1 MAYNLKEIV
10 ANKPARFTA
19 GHRMC
24 AGCGAPPVA
33 RMIMR
38 ALKEED
44 HAVVANATGCMEVST
59 CIYPYTSWTT
69 SYIHT
74 AFECAGAT
82 CSGVEAAYKAMKRQG
97 KLPEDKHTKFIAFGG
112 DGGTYDIG
120 LQSLSGAM
128 ERGHDMTYVCYDNG
142 AYMNTGIQRSSATP
156 RFADTTTSP
165 AGDVVPGK
173 MQSRKDLTEIM
184 ASHHLPYVAQ
194 TIGVNNFKDLYE
206 KAEKAIYTEGP
217 TFLNVLAP
225 CPRGW
230 GYPTDMLT
238 QINKLAIDTCYWP
251 LYEVVDGKYKITY
264 KPAKK
269 LPIEE
274 FLKPQRRFKH
284 MFKPGN
290 EWMIEAFQ
298 EEVDKRWQALLDLE
312 EITNKNNE
320 IGK

>member
-1 MAYNLKEIV
+1 MAYNMKEIV
-10 ANKPARFTA
+10 AEKPSRFTS

-33 RMIMR
+33 RMILR
-38 ALKEED
+38 ALKPED
-44 HAVVANATGCMEVST
+44 HAVIANATGCMEVSSFM
-59 CIYPYTSWTT
+59 YPYTSWTD

-74 AFECAGAT
+74 AFECAAATLSGA
-82 CSGVEAAYKAMKRQG
+82 EAAYKSMKKQG
-97 KLPEDKHTKFIAFGG
+97 KLPEDEHTKFIAFGG

-120 LQSLSGAM
+120 IQSLSGAM
-128 ERGHDMTYVCYDNG
+128 ERGHNMTYVCYDNG

-156 RFADTTTSP
+156 KFADTTTSP
-165 AGDVVPGK
+165 AGTVIPGK

-184 ASHHLPYVAQ
+184 EAHHLPYVAQ
-194 TIGVNNFKDLYE
+194 TIAYMNFKDLYE

-217 TFLNVLAP
+217 TFLNVLSP

-230 GYPTDMLT
+230 GYPTEDLMT
-238 QINKLAIDTCYWP
+238 INKLAVETCYWP
-251 LYEVVDGKYKITY
+251 LYEIENGKYKITY

-274 FLKPQRRFKH
+274 FLKPQKRFRH

-290 EWMIEAFQ
+290 EWMIEEFQ
-298 EEVDKRWQALLDLE
+298 KEVDRRWEDLLKLE
-312 EITNKNNE
+312 EMSNKD
-320 IGK
+320 

>member
-1 MAYNLKEIV
+1 MAYNVKEVV
-10 ANKPARFTA
+10 ANKPSIFNA

-24 AGCGAPPVA
+24 AGCGAPVVG
-33 RMIMR
+33 RMVMR
-38 ALKEED
+38 ALKEGD
-44 HAVVANATGCMEVST
+44 HAVVSNATGCMEVST
-59 CIYPYTSWTT
+59 CIYPYSSWDC

-74 AFECAGAT
+74 AFECASAT
-82 CSGVEAAYKAMKRQG
+82 CSGVEAAYKAMKRTG
-97 KLPEDKHTKFIAFGG
+97 KLNENETFKFITFGG

-156 RFADTTTSP
+156 HFADTTTSP
-165 AGDVVPGK
+165 AGEKIPGK
-173 MQSRKDLTEIM
+173 MQIRKDLTEVM
-184 ASHHLPYVAQ
+184 EAHHLPYVAQ
-194 TIGVNNFKDLYE
+194 TAAVMNFKDLYE

-230 GYPTDMLT
+230 GYPTDMLMEM
-238 QINKLAIDTCYWP
+238 NKLAVDTCYWP
-251 LYEVVDGKYKITY
+251 LYEVVDGKYKISY

-274 FLKPQRRFKH
+274 FLRPQRRFKH

-290 EWMIEAFQ
+290 EWMIEEFQ
-298 EEVDKRWQALLDLE
+298 KEVDKRWQELLDLE
-312 EITNKNNE
+312 EITNRD
-320 IGK
+320 

>member
-10 ANKPARFTA
+10 ANKPSRFTS

-33 RMIMR
+33 RHIMR
-38 ALKEED
+38 ALKEDD
-44 HAVVANATGCMEVST
+44 HAVVATATGCMEVST
-59 CIYPYTSWTT
+59 FIYPYTAWTD
-69 SYIHT
+69 SFIHT
-74 AFECAGAT
+74 AFECASATLSGA
-82 CSGVEAAYKAMKRQG
+82 EAAYQSMKRQG
-97 KLPEDKHTKFIAFGG
+97 KIDNTTKFIAFGG

-128 ERGHDMTYVCYDNG
+128 ERGHDMVYVCYDNG

-156 RFADTTTSP
+156 KFADTTTSP
-165 AGDVVPGK
+165 AGTVIPGK
-173 MQSRKDLTEIM
+173 MQSRKDLAKIM
-184 ASHHLPYVAQ
+184 AGHHIPYVAQ
-194 TIGVNNFKDLYE
+194 TIGYMNFKDLYE

-230 GYPTDMLT
+230 GYPTDMLM
-238 QINKLAIDTCYWP
+238 QINKLAVETCYWP
-251 LYEVVDGKYKITY
+251 LYEVVNGVYHITY

-269 LPIEE
+269 LPVEE
-274 FLKPQRRFKH
+274 FLKPQKRFKH

-290 EWMIEAFQ
+290 EWMIEEFQ
-298 EEVDKRWQALLDLE
+298 KEVDNRWQELLDLE
-312 EITNKNNE
+312 EITNRKTE
-320 IGK
+320 E

>member
-1 MAYNLKEIV
+1 MAYNVKEIV
-10 ANKPARFTA
+10 AKKPAIFES

-38 ALKEED
+38 ALKEGD
-44 HAVVANATGCMEVST
+44 HAVVANATGCMEVSS
-59 CIYPYTSWTT
+59 CIYPYTSWSC

-74 AFECAGAT
+74 AFECTAAT
-82 CSGVEAAYKAMKRQG
+82 CSGAEAAYKSMKRQG
-97 KLPEDKHTKFIAFGG
+97 KLPNDEHTKFIAFGG

-120 LQSLSGAM
+120 IQSLSGAM

-156 RFADTTTSP
+156 HFADTTTSP
-165 AGDVVPGK
+165 AGKVVPGK
-173 MQSRKDLTEIM
+173 MQERKDLTEIM

-194 TIGVNNFKDLYE
+194 TLALSNFKDLYE

-230 GYPTDMLT
+230 GYPTDMLMP
-238 QINKLAIDTCYWP
+238 INKLAADTCYWP

-274 FLKPQRRFKH
+274 FLRPQKRFKH
-284 MFKPGN
+284 MFLPGN
-290 EWMIEAFQ
+290 EWMIEEFQ
-298 EEVDKRWQALLDLE
+298 KEVDRRWEELLALE
-312 EITNKNNE
+312 KITNQIENK
-320 IGK
+320 

>member
-1 MAYNLKEIV
+1 MAYNLKEVV
-10 ANKPARFTA
+10 AEKPSRFTS

-33 RMIMR
+33 RMILR
-38 ALKEED
+38 ALKPED
-44 HAVVANATGCMEVST
+44 HAVIANATGCMEVSSF
-59 CIYPYTSWTT
+59 IYPYTAWTD

-74 AFECAGAT
+74 AFECAAAT
-82 CSGVEAAYKAMKRQG
+82 CSGVEAAYKSLKKQG
-97 KLPEDKHTKFIAFGG
+97 KLPEDEHTKFIAFGG

-156 RFADTTTSP
+156 KFADTTTSP
-165 AGDVVPGK
+165 AGSVIPGK

-184 ASHHLPYVAQ
+184 EAHHLPYVAQ
-194 TIGVNNFKDLYE
+194 TAAYMNFKDLYE

-217 TFLNVLAP
+217 TFLNVLTP

-230 GYPTDMLT
+230 GYPTEDLMT
-238 QINKLAIDTCYWP
+238 INKLAVETCYWP
-251 LYEVVDGKYKITY
+251 LYEVENGKYKITY

-269 LPIEE
+269 LPIEV
-274 FLKPQRRFKH
+274 FLKPQKRFKH
-284 MFKPGN
+284 LFKPGN
-290 EWMIEAFQ
+290 EWMIEEFQ
-298 EEVDKRWQALLDLE
+298 NEVDRRWQALLNLE
-312 EITNKNNE
+312 EMSNKE
-320 IGK
+320 

>member
-1 MAYNLKEIV
+1 
-10 ANKPARFTA
+10 
-19 GHRMC
+19 
-24 AGCGAPPVA
+24 
-33 RMIMR
+33 
-38 ALKEED
+38 
-44 HAVVANATGCMEVST
+44 MEVST
-59 CIYPYTSWTT
+59 CIYPYTSWSS

-74 AFECAGAT
+74 AFENAAAT

-97 KLPEDKHTKFIAFGG
+97 KLPEDEHFKFIAFGG

-156 RFADTTTSP
+156 HFADTTTSP
-165 AGDVVPGK
+165 AGEKIPGK
-173 MQSRKDLTEIM
+173 MQTRKDLTEIM
-184 ASHHLPYVAQ
+184 KAHNLPYVAQ
-194 TIGVNNFKDLYE
+194 TAAFMNFKDLYE
-206 KAEKAIYTEGP
+206 KAEKAIYTKGA

-230 GYPTDMLT
+230 GYPTDMLM

-251 LYEVVDGKYKITY
+251 LYEIENGKYKITY

-274 FLKPQRRFKH
+274 FLRPQRRFKH

-290 EWMIEAFQ
+290 EWMIEEFQ
-298 EEVDKRWQALLDLE
+298 KEVDKRWEELLELE
-312 EITNKNNE
+312 ELTNKE
-320 IGK
+320 

>member
-10 ANKPARFTA
+10 ANKPSRFTS

-33 RMIMR
+33 RHIMR
-38 ALKEED
+38 ALKEDD
-44 HAVVANATGCMEVST
+44 HAVVATATGCMEVST
-59 CIYPYTSWTT
+59 FIYPYTAWTD
-69 SYIHT
+69 SFIHT

-82 CSGVEAAYKAMKRQG
+82 LSGAEAAYQSMKRQG
-97 KLPEDKHTKFIAFGG
+97 KIDNTTKFIAFGG

-128 ERGHDMTYVCYDNG
+128 ERGHDMVYVCYDNG

-156 RFADTTTSP
+156 KFADTTTSP
-165 AGDVVPGK
+165 AGTVIPGK
-173 MQSRKDLTEIM
+173 MQSRKDLAKIM
-184 ASHHLPYVAQ
+184 AGHHIPYVAQ
-194 TIGVNNFKDLYE
+194 TIGYMNFKDLYE

-217 TFLNVLAP
+217 AFLNVLAP

-230 GYPTDMLT
+230 GYPTDMLM
-238 QINKLAIDTCYWP
+238 QINKLAVETCYWP
-251 LYEVVDGKYKITY
+251 LYEVVDGVYHITY

-269 LPIEE
+269 LPVEE
-274 FLKPQRRFKH
+274 FLKPQKRFKH

-290 EWMIEAFQ
+290 EWMIEEFQ
-298 EEVDKRWQALLDLE
+298 KEVDNRWQELLDLE
-312 EITNKNNE
+312 EITNRKTE
-320 IGK
+320 E